1 MRVNSLESGLCQEDL
16 EVVLGGDH
24 LPATL
29 HLPKVR
35 DSHQLEDLWRLTERL
50 VGRDRGPLGL
60 IMFIETADSLL
71 SVDSLCRSAWQL
83 ATSSPVLCPVALV
96 FGSDDFAADIG
107 ATRSKASTELMMARQ
122 MVVTAAK
129 AHKLQAIDAVYI
141 DYKDTAGLAAQCE
154 EGAAWGFTGKQVIH
168 PGQVETV
175 QAAFTPS
182 AARLDWAN
190 CLMAA
195 FQHHQREGRGA
206 FTFRGQMIDMPTVK
220 QAQNVLDIVAKSS

>member
-1 MRVNSLESGLCQEDL
+1 MRVNSVESGLWEADL
-16 EVVLGGDH
+16 EVVLGGTK

-35 DSHQLEDLWRLTERL
+35 DRQQLEEVWRLTERL
-50 VGRDRGPLGL
+50 LGTGRPTLGL
-60 IMFIETADSLL
+60 ILFIETAGSLL
-71 SVDSLCRSAWQL
+71 RVDEICSAAWDL
-83 ATSSPVLCPVALV
+83 ANTSPVLCPVALV

-107 ATRSKASTELMMARQ
+107 ATRTKASTELMLARQ

-141 DYKDTAGLAAQCE
+141 DYKDQTGLAAQCQ
-154 EGAAWGFTGKQVIH
+154 EGAGWGFTGKQVIH

-182 AARLDWAN
+182 LARLDWAN
-190 CLMAA
+190 NLMEA
-195 FQHHQREGRGA
+195 FRQNQLEGRGA
-206 FTFRGQMIDMPTVK
+206 FTFRGQMIDMPTVM
-220 QAQNVLDIVAKSS
+220 QAQNVLDIYAKSA

>member
-1 MRVNSLESGLCQEDL
+1 MESGLCQTDL
-16 EVVLGGDH
+16 EVVLGGSN

-35 DSHQLEDLWRLTERL
+35 DRQQLEEVWRTAERL
-50 VGRDRGPLGL
+50 LGTARATLGL
-60 IMFIETADSLL
+60 ILFIETAGSLL
-71 SVDSLCRSAWQL
+71 RVDEICSAAWAL
-83 ATSSPVLCPVALV
+83 AASSPVLCPVALV

-107 ATRSKASTELMMARQ
+107 ATRSKASTELMLARQ
-122 MVVTAAK
+122 LVVTAAK

-141 DYKDTAGLAAQCE
+141 DYKDQAGLAAQCE

-182 AARLDWAN
+182 LARLDWAN
-190 CLMAA
+190 SLMEA
-195 FQHHQREGRGA
+195 FKQNQQEGRGA
-206 FTFRGQMIDMPTVK
+206 FTFRGQMIDMPTVM
-220 QAQNVLDIVAKSS
+220 QAQNVLDIYAKSA

>member
-35 DSHQLEDLWRLTERL
+35 DSHQLEELWRLTERL

-83 ATSSPVLCPVALV
+83 ATL
-96 FGSDDFAADIG
+96 
-107 ATRSKASTELMMARQ
+107 
-122 MVVTAAK
+122 
-129 AHKLQAIDAVYI
+129 
-141 DYKDTAGLAAQCE
+141 GL
-154 EGAAWGFTGKQVIH
+154 I
-168 PGQVETV
+168 
-175 QAAFTPS
+175 S
-182 AARLDWAN
+182 Y
-190 CLMAA
+190 
-195 FQHHQREGRGA
+195 
-206 FTFRGQMIDMPTVK
+206 
-220 QAQNVLDIVAKSS
+220 